1 MLSFNDSNLTQEVKG
16 GSAFEVFR
24 VFLGLGLTS
33 FGGPVAHLGYFRE
46 AFVVQHRW
54 ISDRAYADLVA
65 LCQFLPGPAS
75 SQFGMAVGLMRAG
88 YLGLLAAWVAF
99 TLPSAIILVAFAHGA
114 GALEAAAG
122 TGWIHGL
129 KAAAVAVVAHA
140 VLGMARSLAPDK
152 ERATIAVA
160 GMIGAM
166 LMPFAIVQVLV
177 ILSGGLIGLVWLRST
192 IKPAEESEMMAVPVR
207 RRTALL
213 SLFVFFVLLVL
224 LPVFATATGDGT
236 LRLMDGFYR
245 AGSMVF
251 GGGHVVLPLLQAE
264 VVDTGLVDRD
274 AFLAGYGAA
283 QAVPGPLF
291 TFAAYLGTVART
303 PPSGVA
309 GASIALVAIFLP
321 SALLIVGGLPF
332 WDHLRGAP
340 LAQRALAGVH
350 SAVVGLLAAALYDP
364 VFTEGIT
371 SPLAMVIAA
380 ASFVALSGWRMPAWA
395 VVVLAGLAGLVLL

>member
-1 MLSFNDSNLTQEVKG
+1 MAATSSKTINPTLR
-16 GSAFEVFR
+16 A
-24 VFLGLGLTS
+24 GLILN
-33 FGGPVAHLGYFRE
+33 
-46 AFVVQHRW
+46 
-54 ISDRAYADLVA
+54 I
-65 LCQFLPGPAS
+65 
-75 SQFGMAVGLMRAG
+75 MRAG

-283 QAVPGPLF
+283 QRCLVHSSPSLPTWARWREHLPRELPG
-291 TFAAYLGTVART
+291 R
-303 PPSGVA
+303 
-309 GASIALVAIFLP
+309 ASR
-321 SALLIVGGLPF
+321 SLPF
-332 WDHLRGAP
+332 SSRP
-340 LAQRALAGVH
+340 LCSSSVGCHSGTTCAVH
-350 SAVVGLLAAALYDP
+350 RSRSVRL
-364 VFTEGIT
+364 
-371 SPLAMVIAA
+371 
-380 ASFVALSGWRMPAWA
+380 PA
-395 VVVLAGLAGLVLL
+395 